1 MMMNDTC
8 TMDVTYDFS
17 KKVVL
22 ITGGTG
28 ALGRILVKKFIGA
41 GAVTISS
48 FFNERQ
54 AERLK
59 IESPKVELIKLDM
72 LKEEQLLKTI
82 SQLVSKFGTINILVN
97 VVGGYLGG
105 KSIIDLSETEWDS
118 MMNVNLKS
126 AFLISK
132 HVIPVMKLKNGGSIV
147 HISSRTGQKSEGGDS
162 AYAASKAGL
171 IRFVESAAHEFK
183 GFNININC
191 ILPTI
196 IDTEANRKAM
206 PDADFSKWLSTEDL
220 ANVILFLCSSRG
232 RVINGSAIPT
242 YGMS

>member
-1 MMMNDTC
+1 MMNDTL

-17 KKVVL
+17 KKVVF

-28 ALGRILVKKFIGA
+28 ALGRMLVKKFIDS

-48 FFNERQ
+48 FHNEKE
-54 AERLK
+54 AEKLK
-59 IESPKVELIKLDM
+59 IENPKVKLIELDM

-82 SQLVSKFGTINILVN
+82 PQLVREFGTIDILVN

-118 MMNVNLKS
+118 MMNLNLKS

-132 HVIPVMKLKNGGSIV
+132 HLIPVMKSGNGGNIV
-147 HISSRTGQKSEGGDS
+147 HISSRTGVKSEGGDS
-162 AYAASKAGL
+162 AYGASKAGL
-171 IRFVESAAHEFK
+171 IRFVESAAQEFK
-183 GFNININC
+183 EFNININC
-191 ILPTI
+191 VLPTI

-206 PDADFSKWLSTEDL
+206 PNADFSKWLSTDDL
-220 ANVILFLCSSRG
+220 TNVILFLCSSGG

-242 YGMS
+242 YGLS

>member
-1 MMMNDTC
+1 
-8 TMDVTYDFS
+8 MDVTYDFS

-28 ALGRILVKKFIGA
+28 ALGRILVKKFIGS

-48 FFNERQ
+48 FFNEKE
-54 AERLK
+54 AEKLK
-59 IESPKVELIKLDM
+59 KESPNVELIKLDI
-72 LKEEQLLKTI
+72 LKEEQLLRTI
-82 SQLVSKFGTINILVN
+82 PQLVKEFGTINTLVN

-105 KSIIDLSETEWDS
+105 KSIIELSETEWDL
-118 MMNVNLKS
+118 MMNLNLKS

-132 HVIPVMKLKNGGSIV
+132 YVIPVMKSNNGGSIV

-171 IRFVESAAHEFK
+171 IRFVESAAQEFK
-183 GFNININC
+183 EFNININC
-191 ILPTI
+191 ILPTT

-232 RVINGSAIPT
+232 RVINGSAVPT
-242 YGMS
+242 YGIS